1 MVAGIVL
8 TDVAVIGVRLVGV
21 VVEVMED
28 WKIGVGDE
36 WRRSADLK
44 RDVGDMLTRN
54 PNSERQT
61 LNLRTT
67 LIELR
72 VGGRE

>member
-1 MVAGIVL
+1 ML
-8 TDVAVIGVRLVGV
+8 TDVAVIGVRIVGV

-44 RDVGDMLTRN
+44 RDVRDMLIRN
-54 PNSERQT
+54 PNSERPT

-67 LIELR
+67 LIESR
-72 VGGRE
+72 FGGRE